1 MHHLGF
7 IVDDIFKRMEMMNE
21 AGYKLT
27 QFGYYGGGHGAYAYY
42 DCTDELKCFVELL
55 CSF

>member
-1 MHHLGF
+1 MGF
-7 IVDDIFKRMEMMNE
+7 IVDDIFKRMEMMKE

-27 QFGYYGGGHGAYAYY
+27 QFGYYGDGNGAYAYY
-42 DCTDELKCFVELL
+42 DCTEELKCYVELL